1 MQIYKI
7 EHKNPNLK
15 NIILYLTMSDSSDEL
30 VDIEIPY
37 SKRPE
42 WADVIPISQV
52 GLSASINL
60 YHIALIKASK
70 SYHVLGWRNQRH
82 MSNRIHRDI

>member
-1 MQIYKI
+1 
-7 EHKNPNLK
+7 
-15 NIILYLTMSDSSDEL
+15 MSDSSDEL

-52 GLSASINL
+52 GLAASININ
-60 YHIALIKASK
+60 HIAIVIAST
-70 SYHVLGWRNQRH
+70 SYHVLG
-82 MSNRIHRDI
+82 

>member
-1 MQIYKI
+1 
-7 EHKNPNLK
+7 
-15 NIILYLTMSDSSDEL
+15 MSDSSDEL

-52 GLSASINL
+52 RLVASINI
-60 YHIALIKASK
+60 YYNVIDIAST
-70 SYHVLGWRNQRH
+70 SYHVLG
-82 MSNRIHRDI
+82 